1 MQILKL
7 VLGDKILSLLPEYT
21 KDAVVVVNS
30 DGRIVYWNK
39 SAEEMFGFSKSEAL
53 GRKIWELIVP
63 KEFIEPKVKGFRK
76 FKETGEGPLIGKTI
90 ELEAI
95 RKNGER
101 FPIELSLSAFYYRGE
116 YYAVATIRDIT
127 EKVKLREEL
136 KSAKDMY
143 EFIVGN
149 ILDPIFV
156 VGVDG
161 KVKFISPNVKISF
174 GYEPNEVVGRH
185 ILDFVHPDDKHLI
198 LEKFTKFSETQP
210 FFLECR
216 FLAKDGSIRYC
227 QTTSRP
233 VYEDGK
239 LIAFAGTIRDLTERK
254 LIEKKLREVE
264 KIHRL
269 VLENILDAVFML
281 DEKGIIRYISP
292 GVKNF
297 GYEVEDVLGKRLLD
311 FIHPE
316 DRKTLEE
323 VFWKRFEGFGEIF
336 EYRIVAKDGSVR
348 YCQSVSS
355 PIYKNKKVFGVVGV
369 IRDIT
374 DRKRIENELRERE
387 ELFRTLTEG
396 SPTGVYLIKKGK
408 FIYVNPTME
417 RITGCSRKEL
427 LQVDPFELI
436 HPDYRDMVEERHFR
450 REAGEEV
457 PERYEFKIITKNG
470 ERWVDL
476 TAKRVKIGGEYAI
489 LGNFFDV
496 TSKKEA
502 EEKLKKFNRLLVA
515 IGEINQLIVRGISTR
530 RLLSR
535 TCKILSDTGNFPTV
549 LICTLDR
556 TLQPV
561 AMSTRVKLYQ
571 VREKVRNC
579 EVIKLALDSRKHVLN
594 DCKRMECEECWIP
607 EDVGRKVV
615 LAAPLC
621 YKRRV
626 YGAIA
631 LVADTFEEE
640 EVQYILDVARNLG
653 LALRHLEVTR
663 EKERA
668 FEQIKK
674 NLEQFEML
682 ADKLRNPLAIMKG
695 FIELKS
701 QLDHGKI
708 FSELENQISRIEE
721 YLDQLST
728 EELRTIELEK
738 LFKRF

>member
-1 MQILKL
+1 
-7 VLGDKILSLLPEYT
+7 VLGDEALSLLLEYS

-30 DGRIVYWNK
+30 DGRVVYWSK

-53 GRKIWELIVP
+53 SRKIWELIVP
-63 KEFIEPKVKGFRK
+63 EELIEPKVRGFRK

-116 YYAVATIRDIT
+116 YHA
-127 EKVKLREEL
+127 
-136 KSAKDMY
+136 
-143 EFIVGN
+143 
-149 ILDPIFV
+149 
-156 VGVDG
+156 
-161 KVKFISPNVKISF
+161 
-174 GYEPNEVVGRH
+174 
-185 ILDFVHPDDKHLI
+185 
-198 LEKFTKFSETQP
+198 
-210 FFLECR
+210 
-216 FLAKDGSIRYC
+216 
-227 QTTSRP
+227 
-233 VYEDGK
+233 
-239 LIAFAGTIRDLTERK
+239 IAI
-254 LIEKKLREVE
+254 
-264 KIHRL
+264 
-269 VLENILDAVFML
+269 
-281 DEKGIIRYISP
+281 
-292 GVKNF
+292 
-297 GYEVEDVLGKRLLD
+297 
-311 FIHPE
+311 
-316 DRKTLEE
+316 
-323 VFWKRFEGFGEIF
+323 
-336 EYRIVAKDGSVR
+336 
-348 YCQSVSS
+348 
-355 PIYKNKKVFGVVGV
+355 

-374 DRKRIENELRERE
+374 DKKRIENELRERE

-396 SPTGVYLIKKGK
+396 SPTGIYLIKKGK

-417 RITGCSRKEL
+417 RITGHSRKEL
-427 LQVDPFELI
+427 LQMDPFELI
-436 HPDYRDMVEERHFR
+436 HPDYRDMVRERYFR

-476 TAKRVKIGGEYAI
+476 TAKSVKIGDERAV

-502 EEKLKKFNRLLVA
+502 EEKLKKLNRLLVA
-515 IGEINQLIVRGISTR
+515 IGEINQLIVRRISTR
-530 RLLSR
+530 RLMNR

-556 TLQPV
+556 ALQPV
-561 AMSTRVKLYQ
+561 AMSTRVKFYQ

-621 YKRRV
+621 YKKRV